1 MSLLM
6 ARLRVYNP
14 NGALQGSLPHPL
26 SWEMASPLNDMPS
39 LTVSYPSTGAGAGL
53 LANPVEVA
61 VELMDPE
68 TGVYTE
74 YPGCRFLNLRRQG
87 DLLESPSAQSFTM
100 PGYGWQ
106 LRKVRMLTTSG
117 LNEDGRRPFEDA
129 TPGLIIKTLIDESKA
144 RGNIPGLL
152 YDFTE
157 TEDSAG
163 LTWPLEFSAEYDLGQ
178 DLWSAVDA
186 LSRQGVVDWR
196 FDGRTFQMFVADTFL
211 NRNLATDD
219 GIILHPYA
227 SHMEEPADR
236 TLEDLAHTIMVIG
249 DEGANVTLESA
260 TALTPWGQWEEVY
273 QAGGISDAG
282 TMNALGQRI
291 LQTRERYRIEY
302 TKQMAWQPGL
312 PVPFID
318 FRPGDYVRARSDSG
332 NQLEPMRV
340 HQITLNQAATQGI
353 FTSLVLNDRFT
364 ERSLRNER
372 WLNRINGVGGPG
384 EGGGSG
390 GDQKPVPPEPQPGP
404 EQRRPA
410 APQNLEVSSVTY
422 IDNLGNPVGR
432 AEMTWDIVTTD
443 EDGDPMVPDR
453 YQLAARRTDLPP
465 GLEILAS
472 VEHPGDI
479 GYLNPLDGGYTYR
492 LWVRAVSEF
501 GRPGD
506 WSNEVVLEIGLS
518 DVPPPR
524 PSVPILSS
532 RLATVKVEWDGLTDV
547 GTPMPL
553 DFTEVQVEMSTTGGA
568 PWVRIG
574 EIFEAG
580 SAVIATTQPVGEE
593 RWFRLIARNSSGLFS
608 TDPSDVAS
616 IVVQGIVGPDIE
628 ANSITANEIAAGTI
642 TAEEIAAYSINVDRL
657 SVGDNSNM
665 IADPLLGDDDLNT
678 NRVTNAEQSSAGA
691 NDWSVSNGV
700 AVMVKGIATQTFGRF
715 PLVNNVN
722 LSGAFQNDFPLE
734 SPGMAI
740 QVTRPSVTD
749 TNLGRIMGRFR
760 VTVTQGTGAW
770 TGSLNVSMLSMFWN
784 QYGAVASTS
793 RPTIVSGVEY
803 TGAATQIQQSL
814 SGAVIPEGGVFF
826 VPYIYI
832 SAEDGV
838 PADVS
843 VSLSEFEV
851 WQEASVYIGDGRI
864 TAPLIETN
872 AIVTDKLAANA
883 ITSKHTIQSAQYIMN
898 SAVGDPVLRIMNSA
912 NYFGQAGIRWEGP
925 SFIES
930 APRIFMSDEDGTGG
944 WDANG
949 LVLTSPETSTND
961 SGRVDI
967 QLAHGITNTFMK
979 RSWGVSQQNQQGI
992 IWSTANAQLRIN
1004 GQHPSNNFTNDRFR
1018 AVNFSSASNANVWS
1032 LNWGA
1037 PNWVYFP
1044 VCTPAF
1050 ASAGDSTNATDAT
1063 CLVTRRNENGMRVTS
1078 SRSTNRMHILAF
1090 AGGGG
1095 V

>member
-74 YPGCRFLNLRRQG
+74 YPGCRFLSLRRQG

-106 LRKVRMLTTSG
+106 LRKIRMLNTSG
-117 LNEDGRRPFEDA
+117 LNEDGRRPFENT

-144 RGNIPGLL
+144 RGNVPGLS

-163 LTWPLEFSAEYDLGQ
+163 LAWPLEFSAEYDLGQ

-236 TLEDLAHTIMVIG
+236 TLEDLAHTVMVIG
-249 DEGANVTLESA
+249 DEGSNVTLESA
-260 TALTPWGQWEEVY
+260 TAMTPWGQWEEVY
-273 QAGGISDAG
+273 QAGGISDTG

-312 PVPFID
+312 PVPLID
-318 FRPGDYVRARSDSG
+318 FRPGDYVRARSDTG

-390 GDQKPVPPEPQPGP
+390 GDQKPVPPEPAPGP

-422 IDNLGNPVGR
+422 IDSLGNPVGR
-432 AEMTWDIVTTD
+432 AELTWDIVTTD
-443 EDGDPMVPDR
+443 EDGNPMVPDS
-453 YQLAARRTDLPP
+453 YQMAARRTDLPP

-492 LWVRAVSEF
+492 FWVRALSDF
-501 GRPGD
+501 GRPSA
-506 WSNEVVLEIGLS
+506 WSNEVILEIGLS

-524 PSVPILSS
+524 PSVPILST
-532 RLATVKVEWDGLTDV
+532 RLATVRVEWDGMTDV

-593 RWFRLIARNSSGLFS
+593 RWFRLIARNSSNLFS

-616 IVVQGIVGPDIE
+616 IIVQGVVGPDIE

-665 IADPLLGDDDLNT
+665 IADPLLGDADLNE
-678 NRVTNAEQSSAGA
+678 NRVANAEQSSAGA
-691 NDWSVSNGV
+691 TTWEIVNGV
-700 AVMVKGIATQTFGRF
+700 AVMTKVSTAAVFNRF

-722 LSGAFQNDFPLE
+722 LLAQFQNAFELE

-740 QVTRPSVTD
+740 QITKPSASAGGG
-749 TNLGRIMGRFR
+749 NLMGRFR

-770 TGSLNVSMLSMFWN
+770 TGQLTVAMLGIFWN
-784 QYGAVASTS
+784 QYGAMASDTRWNIVAST
-793 RPTIVSGVEY
+793 TY
-803 TGAATQIQQSL
+803 TGAGTGIQQSA
-814 SGAVIPEGGVFF
+814 SGAVVPDGSAFF
-826 VPYIYI
+826 IPYIYI
-832 SAEDGV
+832 TAEAGV
-838 PADVS
+838 PADVTVS
-843 VSLSEFEV
+843 VSEFEV

-864 TAPLIETN
+864 SAPLISAN
-872 AIVTDKLAANA
+872 AITTDKLAANA
-883 ITSKHTIQSAQYIMN
+883 ITAKHTIQSAQYIMN
-898 SAVGDPVLRIMNSA
+898 SSVGDPVLRIMNSA
-912 NYFGQAGIRWEGP
+912 NYFGQAGLRWEGP
-925 SFIES
+925 SFIQS
-930 APRIFMSDEDGTGG
+930 APRIFMADEGGTGG
-944 WDANG
+944 WDAHS
-949 LVLTSPETSTND
+949 LVLTAPETSTND

-967 QLAHGITNTFMK
+967 QLAHGVSNTFMK
-979 RSWGVSQQNQQGI
+979 RSWGVSTQNQQGI
-992 IWSTANAQLRIN
+992 IWATTNAQLRIN

-1018 AVNFSSASNANVWS
+1018 AVNFSSSGNANVWS

-1044 VCTPAF
+1044 VCTTAF
-1050 ASAGDSTNATDAT
+1050 TNAADSTNASDAT